1 MDARAPLLPEP
12 FAGWFASRGWSPRA
26 HQLELIR
33 RGQAGLST
41 LLIAPTGAGK
51 TLAGFL
57 PSLIELA
64 PLADQGVR
72 RPHKLHTLYISPLKA
87 LTTDVARNLEI
98 PAQEMKLGVRIETRT
113 GDTPSHKRQRQRA
126 HPPDI
131 LLTTPEQLCLLI
143 ASEHARIFFEDLQAI
158 IIDEIHALA
167 PTKRGDLLAL
177 AMARLARWAPM
188 HRRVGL
194 SATVADEEGLVR
206 WLLGAPPPLEGRGL
220 GGGGKLGV
228 SGSAPA
234 RTLPASR
241 LTPPPSPSP
250 SPSPQGEGV
259 IVKAPP
265 GAQPIVD
272 VLDSDARIPWAG
284 HTARHAM
291 PEVYA
296 AIQRAKLALVFVN
309 TRAQAEMTF
318 QELWRVN
325 EDVLPIALHHGSLD
339 VAQRR
344 KVEAAMAAGQLRAVV
359 CTSTLDLGI
368 DWGDVDLVIQIG
380 APKGCSR
387 LVQRIGRANHRL
399 DEPSRA
405 LLAPSNRFEVL
416 ECRCAQEAVM
426 DGELD
431 GEQRRIGGLDCLAQ
445 HIMGCACGE
454 PFDADEL
461 FEEVVS
467 TAPYTE
473 LTRDQFDRAI
483 DLVATGGYAL
493 RAYDRYRRIVQDP
506 PTDLWRARNASVAQQ
521 HRMNVGAIIEAEMLD
536 VRMAHNVGARPRP
549 GTPKREG
556 PRPMVAGRKLGQ
568 IEAYFIEGL
577 TPGDTFIFAGLVL
590 RFIAQRETDAL
601 VVPAAGAEN
610 PSVPS
615 YAGGKFPL
623 STFLADRV
631 RHMLHEPKKQK
642 KLPPQVREWIKLQK
656 RRSVVPA
663 PDEMLIET
671 FPRGAKHYLVAYP
684 FDGRLAQQTLG
695 MLITRRLE
703 RAGKNPLGFLA
714 SEYAMAVW
722 GLEPMGDLDLD
733 ALFDEDMLG
742 DDLAA
747 WLAESTLMKSTFA
760 KCAVIA
766 GMIDRKSPGAAKK
779 TGRQVTF
786 SADLIYDVLKQY
798 EPDHLLMQAAF
809 ADAGEGYLD
818 IRRVGAL
825 LRRVKGRLVHRD
837 LPHVS
842 PFAAPV
848 MLEMGRVGI
857 KGEAEEAILADAAA
871 LIEEAMS

>member
-1 MDARAPLLPEP
+1 MDARTPSLPTP
-12 FAGWFASRGWSPRA
+12 FADWFAARGWSPRP
-26 HQLELIR
+26 HQLELVR
-33 RGQAGLST
+33 RAQAGRST

-64 PLADQGVR
+64 PIAEQGLR

-87 LTTDVARNLEI
+87 LTTDVARNLET
-98 PAQEMKLGVRIETRT
+98 PVREMRLDLRLETRT
-113 GDTPSHKRQRQRA
+113 GDTPAHKRQRQRA
-126 HPPDI
+126 HPPDM

-143 ASEHARIFFEDLQAI
+143 ASEHARVFFEDLQAVV
-158 IIDEIHALA
+158 IDEIHALA

-177 AMARLARWAPM
+177 ALARLQSWTPA

-206 WLLGAPPPLEGRGL
+206 WLVGAR
-220 GGGGKLGV
+220 
-228 SGSAPA
+228 SAHGDGDIVV
-234 RTLPASR
+234 RAS
-241 LTPPPSPSP
+241 
-250 SPSPQGEGV
+250 
-259 IVKAPP
+259 P
-265 GAQPIVD
+265 GAKPIVD

-284 HTARHAM
+284 HTARHAI
-291 PEVYA
+291 PEVYE
-296 AIQRAKLALVFVN
+296 AIKRAKLALVFVN

-318 QELWRVN
+318 QELWRAN
-325 EDVLPIALHHGSLD
+325 DDGLPIALHHGSLD

-344 KVEAAMAAGQLRAVV
+344 KVEAAMARGELRAVV

-416 ECRCAQEAVM
+416 ECRCAQDAVI

-431 GEQRRIGGLDCLAQ
+431 GETRRIGGLDCLAQ

-454 PFDADEL
+454 PFDADAL

-467 TAPYTE
+467 TAAYAN
-473 LTRDQFDRAI
+473 LTRAQFDRCV

-506 PTDLWRARNASVAQQ
+506 QSGRWRARNASVAQQ
-521 HRMNVGAIIEAEMLD
+521 HRMNVGAIVESEMLD
-536 VRMAHNVGARPRP
+536 VRLAHRTSERARP
-549 GTPKREG
+549 GVPKNEG
-556 PRPMVAGRKLGQ
+556 PRPLVAGRRLGQ
-568 IEAYFIEGL
+568 IEEYFIEGL
-577 TPGDTFIFAGLVL
+577 TPRDTFLFAGEVL
-590 RFIAQRETDAL
+590 RLVGVRDTDAL
-601 VVPAAGAEN
+601 VMRAHGVEN
-610 PSVPS
+610 PSIPS

-631 RHMLHEPKKQK
+631 RRMLHDPKRQK
-642 KLPPQVREWIKLQK
+642 ALPPQVRDWIKMQK

-663 PDEMLIET
+663 PDQMLVET
-671 FPRGAKHYLVAYP
+671 FPRAAKHYLVCYP
-684 FDGRLAQQTLG
+684 FEGRLSHQTLG
-695 MLITRRLE
+695 MLVTRRLE
-703 RAGKNPLGFLA
+703 RAGKTPLGFLA
-714 SEYAMAVW
+714 SEYAVAVW
-722 GLEPMGDLDLD
+722 ALEPMGDLDFA

-742 DDLAA
+742 DDLEA

-766 GMIDRKSPGAAKK
+766 GMIERNTPGAARK
-779 TGRQVTF
+779 TGRQVSF
-786 SADLIYDVLKQY
+786 SSDLIYDVLKQY
-798 EPDHLLMQAAF
+798 EPDHILMQAAF

-825 LRRVKGRLVHRD
+825 LRRIKGAIVHKD
-837 LPHVS
+837 LDHVS

-848 MLEMGRVGI
+848 MLEMGRVGVQ
-857 KGEAEEAILADAAA
+857 GGADEAVLEDAAR
-871 LIEEAMS
+871 LIEEAMN